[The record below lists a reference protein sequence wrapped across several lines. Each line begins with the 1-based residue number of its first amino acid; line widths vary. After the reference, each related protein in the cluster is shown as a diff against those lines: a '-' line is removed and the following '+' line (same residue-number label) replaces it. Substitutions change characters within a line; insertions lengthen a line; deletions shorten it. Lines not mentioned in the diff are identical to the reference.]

1 MRSCDGCCDGRRREK
16 TNKSERPH
24 SRRSGR
30 LVSLTCCL
38 FAYSAAAVVVCVNV
52 CLLGAVFGALRA
64 RLAATRDLLSPRRQ
78 QRQRQKLL
86 LSPLSMQFMQPID
99 KREAD
104 KDAVLVELS
113 TLDEAATINNGSV
126 T

>member
-1 MRSCDGCCDGRRREK
+1 
-16 TNKSERPH
+16 
-24 SRRSGR
+24 
-30 LVSLTCCL
+30 
-38 FAYSAAAVVVCVNV
+38 
-52 CLLGAVFGALRA
+52 
-64 RLAATRDLLSPRRQ
+64 
-78 QRQRQKLL
+78 
-86 LSPLSMQFMQPID
+86 MQFMQPID